1 MRPIVCN
8 CVAFTIVAPFVH
20 SVCLD
25 ESRWFI
31 FDDLPKAGPNAI
43 RIHHL
48 RVQMTPKQDRG
59 SESVEGCGYV
69 DLPHARV
76 ALLVVLRQVG
86 LVMMLAARRSLA
98 ACVFSVG

>member
-76 ALLVVLRQVG
+76 ALLVVLTQVG
-86 LVMMLAARRSLA
+86 LVALPS
-98 ACVFSVG
+98 

>member
-1 MRPIVCN
+1 MLLPVWNNVAIAIVT
-8 CVAFTIVAPFVH
+8 ASVH
-20 SVCLD
+20 RTCLD
-25 ESRWFI
+25 GSRWFI

-76 ALLVVLRQVG
+76 ALLVVLTQVG

-98 ACVFSVG
+98 AYEFSVG

>member
-76 ALLVVLRQVG
+76 ALLVVLTQVG

-98 ACVFSVG
+98 AYEFSVG